1 MKKLHKLTALIT
13 VLLLV
18 TALLLGGCSKDE
30 APQNTVPVTSDTAE
44 TDFGAGATAFTLEVT
59 NLEGTTKSFTVHTDE
74 TVVGKA
80 LLSNGLIDGEDGP
93 YGLYVKSVMGIPL
106 DYDTDGKYWAF
117 YVDGEYGMTGVDQT
131 EITAGSVYAFR
142 AE

>member
-1 MKKLHKLTALIT
+1 MKHIRNAATIIT

-18 TALLLGGCSKDE
+18 TALLLGGCSKE
-30 APQNTVPVTSDTAE
+30 EPTQGSTALTFDTAE
-44 TDFGAGATAFTLEVT
+44 TDFGTGASAFTFEVT
-59 NLEGTTKSFTVHTDE
+59 NVEGTTKSFTVHTDE

-80 LLSNGLIDGEDGP
+80 LLDAGLIAGEDSD
-93 YGLYVKSVMGIPL
+93 YGLYVKTVMGITL

-117 YVDGEYGMTGVDQT
+117 YVDGAYAMSGVDQT
-131 EITAGSVYAFR
+131 ELTAGSTYAFR

>member
-30 APQNTVPVTSDTAE
+30 APQNTVPVTFDTAE
-44 TDFGAGATAFTLEVT
+44 TDFGEGATAFTLEVT

>member
-18 TALLLGGCSKDE
+18 TALLLGGCSEGKT
-30 APQNTVPVTSDTAE
+30 PQDAAPVTFDTAE
-44 TDFGAGATAFTLEVT
+44 TDFGEGATAFTFEVT

-131 EITAGSVYAFR
+131 ELTAGSVYAFR